1 MPKNL
6 CYIKFFTINFFR
18 RNEMSK
24 QNRVS
29 PAMNRFL
36 KPSLYLLSILL
47 AVLPGCLSSEKKSPE
62 AASERPAAPQ
72 IPPILAEGDTLSGF
86 TTTTGAWAK
95 HKTVVT
101 TAFDKEKL
109 SLRFDCFLEKGK
121 KPVFGGKTKDD
132 MGIFSGDH
140 VEIFLCTEPETGK
153 YYQLALNPEGVMYS
167 AIGMDTSWEPEN
179 VKVKTAINPG
189 RWTLDIAIPFKSLGV
204 ASAPEKGTVWKVNFC
219 RSSKT
224 AQGSE
229 HSNLAG
235 LSSYHNPAMFREMV
249 FDKKGTRS
257 RILLED
263 FSCAAGK
270 IQALFSFEQI
280 NEPVTIEIRQGDF
293 VHRTSNLP
301 RSGSIGIK
309 ADLPPSYVPL
319 KGVEQVYIRAENSIT
334 HKNIFFTKF
343 NLSGENRDMILPDKF
358 YYTAGQDNEIAFR
371 LTGTGKNSRIPMTV
385 TLSDRDGNILRK
397 GLFTNKGSFS
407 TSGLEEGAYI
417 LAVNCAGERTER
429 LLFIRNAKALAG
441 VPLKEGA
448 RLALQDGAVTSDGK
462 FVYLIGSSTTGKPL
476 PPDKFFNLK
485 TGNFGV
491 MPFSVRIAGIPG
503 RRLVRKP
510 KTAYT
515 YAAREKFYAVV
526 EKHLAKADPASPAL
540 YRFTYEAQIPTFLPG
555 TGGRQYDEVD
565 SGAFHR
571 DLYRHFKQ
579 KFPELIFC
587 LQTDAPARIKDFV
600 PACDLMEVCPS
611 GGYSDAAIEKLKYG
625 VPQAVKS
632 LNGKPVIF
640 WMGVTIPNNSCR
652 KAEELRA
659 AIYLHIIHGGSGTI
673 MHMGHGRLPFERS
686 RLWSVI
692 RGINGEIA
700 SFYPRYR
707 AMPLMDSKILGIQA
721 EKEYAVSIRGN
732 GREAVALVVSLSCG
746 KNRMTLKPA
755 GGWKIVS
762 GGKAG
767 EPENWTP
774 YEARVFRLKK

>member
-1 MPKNL
+1 
-6 CYIKFFTINFFR
+6 
-18 RNEMSK
+18 MSK

-29 PAMNRFL
+29 PAMNRFF
-36 KPSLYLLSILL
+36 KYSLYLLSAALL
-47 AVLPGCLSSEKKSPE
+47 VLPGCFSSPQKSGPE
-62 AASERPAAPQ
+62 AAAEISSALKV
-72 IPPILAEGDTLSGF
+72 PPIMADGDTLTGF
-86 TTTTGAWAK
+86 TTTTGAWAT

-109 SLRFDCFLEKGK
+109 SLRFVCFLENGK
-121 KPVFGGKTKDD
+121 QPVFGGKTKDD
-132 MGIFSGDH
+132 MGIFSGEH
-140 VEIFLCTEPETGK
+140 VEIFLCTEPGTGK

-167 AIGMDTSWEPEN
+167 AIGMDTSWELEN
-179 VKVKTAINPG
+179 AKVKTAIESD
-189 RWTLDIAIPFKSLGV
+189 RWTLDIAIPFKSLGL
-204 ASAPEKGTVWKVNFC
+204 ASAPEKGAVWKVNFC

-224 AQGSE
+224 ARGSE

-235 LSSYHNPAMFREMV
+235 LVSYHNPAMFREMV

-263 FSCAAGK
+263 FSCTAGK
-270 IQALFSFEQI
+270 ITAIFSFEQI
-280 NEPVTIEIRQGDF
+280 NEPVTIEIRKGDF

-301 RSGSIGIK
+301 RSGSIEIK
-309 ADLPPSYVPL
+309 ADLPPSYIPL
-319 KGVEQVYIRAENSIT
+319 KEAEYVYVSAKNSIT

-343 NLSGENRDMILPDKF
+343 NLQDENRDMILPDKF

-371 LTGTGKNSRIPMTV
+371 LTGTGKDSRIPMTV
-385 TLSDRDGNILRK
+385 TLSGRDGNILRK
-397 GLFTNKGSFS
+397 GMFTDKGSFS
-407 TSGLEEGAYI
+407 TSGLGEGAYI
-417 LAVNCAGERTER
+417 LAANSAGERTER
-429 LLFIRNAKALAG
+429 LLFIRSAKDLAG
-441 VPLKEGA
+441 VPLKKGA
-448 RLALQDGAVTSDGK
+448 RLALKDGAITSGGE
-462 FVYLIGSSTTGKPL
+462 FVYLIGSSSTGKPL
-476 PPDKFFNLK
+476 PSGKFFNLS

-491 MPFSVRIAGIPG
+491 MPFSVRIGGIPG

-515 YAAREKFYAVV
+515 YAAKEKFYAVV
-526 EKHLAKADPASPAL
+526 EKQLAKADPASAIL
-540 YRFTYEAQIPTFLPG
+540 HRFTYEAQIPTFLPG

-565 SGAFHR
+565 SGEFHR
-571 DLYRHFKQ
+571 DLYRHFKR
-579 KFPELIFC
+579 KFPDLIFC
-587 LQTDAPARIKDFV
+587 LQTDAPARIKEFV

-692 RGINGEIA
+692 RGINGEISA
-700 SFYPRYR
+700 FYPQYR
-707 AMPLMDSKILGIQA
+707 AMPLMDAKILGIQA

-732 GREAVALVVSLSCG
+732 GREAIALVVSLTGG
-746 KNRMTLKPA
+746 KNRVMLNPA
-755 GGWKIVS
+755 DGWKIVS

-767 EPENWTP
+767 KPENWTP